1 MYQGSFVSLI
11 TPFDKKLEVD
21 NKRLQE
27 LVLWHLDE
35 RSDGLLVGCVAGE
48 GSSLNIEEKQHL
60 LKIVLGVTKKNMPV
74 ILACDGLNFRD
85 SILLTKQAKAL
96 GADGCSIAIPSYSK
110 SEELKCFQ
118 YFYEISKVGLP
129 LIICHNPQTYGIKLS
144 ANVLSE
150 LSTLPCIIGIQEGSG
165 EASITEDILSR
176 CSTTI
181 FSSQDAATRF
191 LMQKGAQGSI
201 SNIANVIPSLWAR
214 LVSFYFNKEYDKALF
229 LQKKYQ
235 QLSDALTLEHVPLS
249 VKYALSLTQKCTPYI
264 RAPALPLQ
272 ESSQEA
278 IKKAM
283 KLLSLI

>member
-1 MYQGSFVSLI
+1 MMYQGSFVSLI

-150 LSTLPCIIGIQEGSG
+150 LSTLPC
-165 EASITEDILSR
+165 
-176 CSTTI
+176 
-181 FSSQDAATRF
+181 
-191 LMQKGAQGSI
+191 
-201 SNIANVIPSLWAR
+201 
-214 LVSFYFNKEYDKALF
+214 
-229 LQKKYQ
+229 
-235 QLSDALTLEHVPLS
+235 
-249 VKYALSLTQKCTPYI
+249 
-264 RAPALPLQ
+264 
-272 ESSQEA
+272 
-278 IKKAM
+278 
-283 KLLSLI
+283 